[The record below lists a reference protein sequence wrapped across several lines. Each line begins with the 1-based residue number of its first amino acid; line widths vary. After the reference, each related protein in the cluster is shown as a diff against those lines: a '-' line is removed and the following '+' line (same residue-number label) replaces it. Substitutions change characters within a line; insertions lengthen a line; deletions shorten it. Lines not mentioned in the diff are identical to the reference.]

1 LPSDGDQIGHLP
13 IPNSMLLPGCRPRL
27 FVPGA
32 RNMDEMPVSPVTS
45 RDDVTGNSYADGL
58 E

>member
-1 LPSDGDQIGHLP
+1 
-13 IPNSMLLPGCRPRL
+13 MLLPGCRPRL

-45 RDDVTGNSYADGL
+45 RDDVTGSSYADGL